1 MRKACYLLFFV
12 IVACGEDQKNGNEK
26 SAHQQSSTSET
37 IDPNERPA
45 EFYGQFIYDN
55 KGVAIDSF
63 RIDAP
68 WVFRI
73 EKDKKQLFPNG
84 FASYQLSLN
93 DTLPNMCDRI
103 TEFCE
108 SSRYDEK
115 LDSTICL
122 KPTPGVEHFKPTDG
136 DSYFTAEIARNYYF
150 FLSQVDSNF
159 IYAND
164 PHYTLL
170 NFLKLKVKKHGL
182 KFKEKNS
189 EKNYVNDV
197 KIHSIQFPE
206 KLPVYFMES
215 NTVYTG
221 KANSWTEA
229 WECGQKYDYA
239 PVYAYLEIP
248 PVKGVRNPDTG
259 EEFDLEKYTMTPC
272 FYFSFLVLDESKN
285 DLKTF
290 KTKSYPMQLVTTAGV
305 IRKGTGLDLN
315 GDKKADVFWY
325 NRIFNPHETV
335 YERQTQLCIKIGRE
349 WVPVYSLHYNEFYGY
364 GSYEE
369 N

>member
-1 MRKACYLLFFV
+1 MRRVIYLLIFSLA
-12 IVACGEDQKNGNEK
+12 ACGDSKKESNNNPSGKD
-26 SAHQQSSTSET
+26 STKVSGET
-37 IDPNERPA
+37 SVTES
-45 EFYGQFIYDN
+45 EFYGQFIYDKTGN
-55 KGVAIDSF
+55 VTDSLKIDH
-63 RIDAP
+63 P

-84 FASYQLSLN
+84 FVSYQLALT
-93 DTLPNMCDRI
+93 DTLINMCDRL
-103 TEFCE
+103 TEFCDVTKH
-108 SSRYDEK
+108 DEK
-115 LDSTICL
+115 NDSSYCTKKSPAI
-122 KPTPGVEHFKPTDG
+122 EFFKPTDG
-136 DSYFTAEIARNYYF
+136 DSYFTTESARNYFF

-182 KFKEKNS
+182 RFKEKNT

-197 KIHSIQFPE
+197 KIHSIQFPD
-206 KLPVYFMES
+206 KLPVYFMEAGK
-215 NTVYTG
+215 VFEG
-221 KANSWTEA
+221 KAQAWTEA

-259 EEFDLEKYTMTPC
+259 EEFDLEKYTMNPC

-285 DLKTF
+285 DLKTI

-364 GSYEE
+364 GSQQE